1 VLKPATSTSL
11 PRRSLFGLIAAFLMI
26 ALAATALAATAG
38 LTVKS
43 KRWQIGINNGPNH
56 KVKSG
61 GTFRHCASKTVG
73 VLTPEINLTATPAG
87 ADESFTLTGPPAAGA
102 SLPTDEGNF
111 SGSPDMVS
119 PEFIPLAF
127 PKLKA
132 EEATRFPN
140 GTYVFTLSVGGAP
153 AVSEKVKIARRA
165 GC

>member
-1 VLKPATSTSL
+1 VLTPAARTCLRRGRL
-11 PRRSLFGLIAAFLMI
+11 PGLIAAALTL
-26 ALAATALAATAG
+26 ALAASAFASVAG
-38 LTVKS
+38 LTVAS
-43 KRWQIGINNGPNH
+43 KHWQIGINNGPNH

-61 GTFRHCASKTVG
+61 GTFHYCATKTVG
-73 VLTPEINLTATPAG
+73 VITPEINLSATPAG
-87 ADESFTLTGPPAAGA
+87 ADESFTLTGPRAAGA

-119 PEFIPLAF
+119 PEFIPLSF

-132 EEATRFPN
+132 EEAASFPT